1 MQAQLPFMQ
10 GAQLVRAFPASLV
23 VLWHQIQL
31 SRSSNTHLLRHH
43 QTSHVVSVWRQRRSG
58 WWAERCRCAG
68 SLPLRAALVPLVR
81 SAHVCRTGARL
92 CCSGAD
98 VAVSSH
104 CLYSAR
110 QVQPQLAKI
119 TDERRPQA
127 HDSPTSKLGAQTT
140 HVTRSPQLAALF
152 LIKELASHIVPVHCQ
167 IWLGLFIPP
176 SFASHEACRHARPLP
191 RGVGQSD
198 AR

>member
-1 MQAQLPFMQ
+1 MQVQLPFMQ

-104 CLYSAR
+104 CPYSAR

-152 LIKELASHIVPVHCQ
+152 L
-167 IWLGLFIPP
+167 G
-176 SFASHEACRHARPLP
+176 
-191 RGVGQSD
+191 
-198 AR
+198 

>member
-1 MQAQLPFMQ
+1 MSSEQPPAANEADGPHARDSTQAQLPFMQ

-81 SAHVCRTGARL
+81 GAHGCRTGARF

-104 CLYSAR
+104 CLYATR

-127 HDSPTSKLGAQTT
+127 HGSPTSKFGAQTT
-140 HVTRSPQLAALF
+140 HVTRSPRLAALF
-152 LIKELASHIVPVHCQ
+152 FGDFSELLQNPSA
-167 IWLGLFIPP
+167 PP
-176 SFASHEACRHARPLP
+176 
-191 RGVGQSD
+191 
-198 AR
+198 

>member
-1 MQAQLPFMQ
+1 MSSEQPPAANEADGPHARDSMQAQLPFMQ

-58 WWAERCRCAG
+58 WWAERCRC

-127 HDSPTSKLGAQTT
+127 HGSPTSKFGAQTT
-140 HVTRSPQLAALF
+140 HVTRSPRLAALF
-152 LIKELASHIVPVHCQ
+152 FGDFSELLQNPSA
-167 IWLGLFIPP
+167 PP
-176 SFASHEACRHARPLP
+176 
-191 RGVGQSD
+191 
-198 AR
+198 